1 MMKGVLQESVLL
13 LLFLAK
19 KKKFKTLSYGC
30 MRRIF
35 YRKTKTRTNLKF
47 PIQQQQKRTYT
58 FMESLA
64 LEEKKICIPDKIK
77 YCQW

>member
-1 MMKGVLQESVLL
+1 
-13 LLFLAK
+13 
-19 KKKFKTLSYGC
+19 